1 MPRYHIYCLDG
12 ADRVGRK
19 FFIWGEDDDGAVRLA
34 RKLHHP
40 HRVEIVR
47 NGIVVA
53 VLEGERALNLQ

>member
-1 MPRYHIYCLDG
+1 MPRYHINCLDG

-47 NGIVVA
+47 NGVVVA